1 VTLKIGHIPADQDFT
16 PLQKGACIFQ
26 AQLKSTP
33 DSTNRIT
40 TIYCRFEKNQRR
52 QNVQILQNQNNFT
65 NPSVEL
71 HKRMATF
78 EDPTSNVEDK
88 PASRE
93 VLQKLQQACKEIE
106 VHILRT
112 QKIVLLSANYFFM
125 LSGDM
130 QELNLLFATCLRVDK
145 HTPGL
150 IGT

>member
-1 VTLKIGHIPADQDFT
+1 
-16 PLQKGACIFQ
+16 
-26 AQLKSTP
+26 
-33 DSTNRIT
+33 
-40 TIYCRFEKNQRR
+40 
-52 QNVQILQNQNNFT
+52 
-65 NPSVEL
+65 
-71 HKRMATF
+71 MATF